1 MKRTYIQPSIE
12 VTVLDTENIMDFR
25 PSAFIA
31 NDEKMDIGGED
42 NKGGNDIDAKEHINA
57 WNMWD
62 DEEEY

>member
-12 VTVLDTENIMDFR
+12 VTVLDTENIMQRVSVIISNGVKID
-25 PSAFIA
+25 
-31 NDEKMDIGGED
+31 KGGED
-42 NKGGNDIDAKEHINA
+42 NEGNNDIEAKEHINA

>member
-12 VTVLDTENIMDFR
+12 VTVLDTENIMQR
-25 PSAFIA
+25 ASVIT
-31 NDEKMDIGGED
+31 NNGENNNVEKDNQGGIWIE
-42 NKGGNDIDAKEHINA
+42 AKEHINA

>member
-12 VTVLDTENIMDFR
+12 VTVLDTENIMQR
-25 PSAFIA
+25 ASVIIS
-31 NDEKMDIGGED
+31 NDEEIGKGGEST
-42 NKGGNDIDAKEHINA
+42 GNDWIDAKEHINA

>member
-12 VTVLDTENIMDFR
+12 VTVLDTENIMQRISGITNNGENNNVEID
-25 PSAFIA
+25 
-31 NDEKMDIGGED
+31 NDGNNDIG
-42 NKGGNDIDAKEHINA
+42 AKEHSNA